1 MYIGSNITPLK
12 ILEKQIQT
20 IKLILKTE
28 SMHLCIHVRKF
39 FMLLVLKL
47 NWQHSVSQN
56 VMGLSSILEID

>member
-12 ILEKQIQT
+12 IPEKQIQT

-28 SMHLCIHVRKF
+28 SMHLCIPVRKF